1 MTPPH
6 RSTPRQQMDTAA
18 RAVLDQLPTLTH
30 RGLVVDSPPGAG
42 KSTLVAH
49 AADVLAHSSGP
60 CIVIAQT
67 NSQVDH
73 LVRRFS
79 EYHPH
84 LQIARLTAT
93 DHTVAADLQAQPAI
107 RIGTRIEDLEK
118 TADVIVATA
127 MKWATVTDRRWPWAI
142 IDEAYQMRS
151 DMLLWTAGIFDQA
164 LFVGDPGQ
172 LDPFSTVKTHRFA
185 GLPYDP
191 TNNAVAVLLANNRDL
206 PVHSLPVSWRLP
218 PSAVPL
224 ISDAFY
230 PLTPFH
236 AGSTETDRTL
246 TFMATGMRTPADT
259 AIENAARTGWAL
271 LELPARI
278 TQQIDAEAFHAV
290 LDIAERLLIRRTVTT
305 CEKNP
310 RGHRL
315 HPGDIA
321 IGTAHHNQAHHIRT
335 LLTRQYPNL
344 HGITVDTANRLQG
357 CEFSVTIVLHPLSGR
372 SDASAFHLEAGR
384 LCVLTSRHRHACI
397 VVARAGI
404 AELLDAHPSND
415 PAYPGA
421 ASRVADG
428 WEANHAVLAHLADH
442 TVHARAKSG
451 ARSRHTQG

>member
-1 MTPPH
+1 
-6 RSTPRQQMDTAA
+6 MDTAA

-60 CIVIAQT
+60 CVVIAQT

-73 LVRRFS
+73 LVRRFAQH
-79 EYHPH
+79 HPH
-84 LQIARLTAT
+84 LKIARLTAT
-93 DHTVAADLQAQPAI
+93 DHTVPADLQAQPGI

-118 TADVIVATA
+118 TADVIVGTA

-142 IDEAYQMRS
+142 VDEAYQMRS

-172 LDPFSTVKTHRFA
+172 LHPFSTVKTHRFA
-185 GLPYDP
+185 GLPHDP
-191 TNNAVAVLLANNRDL
+191 MNSAVAVLLANNRDL

-224 ISDAFY
+224 ISGAFY
-230 PLTPFH
+230 PFTPFH
-236 AGSTETDRTL
+236 AGSSETDRTL

-278 TQQIDAEAFHAV
+278 THQIDVEAFHTV
-290 LDIAERLLIRRTVTT
+290 LDIAERLLIRRTITT
-305 CEKNP
+305 CEGAP
-310 RGHRL
+310 QGHRL
-315 HPGDIA
+315 LPGDIA
-321 IGTAHHNQAHHIRT
+321 IGTAHHSQAHHIRA
-335 LLTRQYPNL
+335 LLARQYPHL
-344 HGITVDTANRLQG
+344 HGVTIDTANRLQG
-357 CEFSVTIVLHPLSGR
+357 SEFRVTIVLHPLSGR

-384 LCVLTSRHRHACI
+384 LCVLTTRHRHACI
-397 VVARAGI
+397 LVARAGI

-415 PAYPGA
+415 PVHPGV
-421 ASRVADG
+421 ASKAPDG
-428 WEANHAVLAHLADH
+428 WEANHAVLAHLTQH
-442 TVHARAKSG
+442 TIYAQ
-451 ARSRHTQG
+451 TQPSHRRG